1 MKKYTKLFIGTLC
14 FLSSAA
20 VFAGGCRTDLKG
32 EVLMPVTI
40 PTLDGG
46 ANVSA
51 GALYMQPYSSN
62 VDYLATYTDVD
73 GGSNHLY
80 NWQHYRVDPNF
91 KWGFTVGLGYVMP
104 NSAHDLRV
112 DWMSFHNSYTDNQE
126 LLATDNNNLI
136 ATFLP
141 VNAVALNPSAGLDP
155 VSKDVAWDLLK
166 ASGKM
171 EYGFDAVDVT
181 FGQYVNV
188 GKRLQA
194 RMFAGVRYATLDSD
208 MTTEYAVRDFQSSVD
223 LYNLYNLDKWNGKI
237 NSSWNGV
244 GPLFGGK
251 GTYALGHGVNLVA
264 MFDLAVLVGNV
275 KLNAYQKHLSGE
287 FDKGNDCG
295 SCFDLE
301 DQSNYHLNWNG
312 LDVVSPAFDGKF
324 GVNFEYDFRGVA
336 AVVEV
341 GYQVSHYVDVI
352 EQIDRGSTS
361 VTEIGTSSPYYSYDN
376 PKNFTT
382 DVTDFGLNGMYLNFS
397 FKM

>member
-14 FLSSAA
+14 FLSSAT

-46 ANVSA
+46 ATVSA

-73 GGSNHLY
+73 GGSNYLY

-126 LLATDNNNLI
+126 LLGVDKNNLI

-141 VNAVALNPSAGLDP
+141 INAVALDP
-155 VSKDVAWDLLK
+155 DADSWDLLK

-181 FGQYVNV
+181 FGQYVNI

-208 MTTEYAVRDFQSSVD
+208 MTTEYAARNFQITGSTTGGTYS
-223 LYNLYNLDKWNGKI
+223 LDKWNGKI

-251 GTYALGHGVNLVA
+251 GTFALGHGVNLVA
-264 MFDLAVLVGNV
+264 MFDMAVLVGNV

-295 SCFDLE
+295 DCFDLQE
-301 DQSNYHLNWNG
+301 QSNYHLNWNG

-324 GVNFEYDFRGVA
+324 GVNFEYDFRGIA

-352 EQIDRGSTS
+352 EQIDRGST
-361 VTEIGTSSPYYSYDN
+361 TSDTTITSGNSYVEN